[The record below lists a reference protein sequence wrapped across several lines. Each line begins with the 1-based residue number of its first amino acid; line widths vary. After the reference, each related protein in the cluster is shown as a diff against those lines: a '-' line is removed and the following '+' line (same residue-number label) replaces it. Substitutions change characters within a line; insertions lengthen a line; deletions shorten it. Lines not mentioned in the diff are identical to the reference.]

1 MPCVIACTALI
12 SEFCKIGRTKNATR
26 IMGILEES
34 GAVIDITIYNVF
46 DWCYHEALWCVV
58 ESESTFEGH
67 CFWVAGDP

>member
-12 SEFCKIGRTKNATR
+12 REFCKIGRTKNATR

-46 DWCYHEALWCVV
+46 DWCYHEAL
-58 ESESTFEGH
+58 
-67 CFWVAGDP
+67 